1 MPVYAIIMT
10 GGKQY
15 RVSEGDTLRVEKLP
29 AEVGEKVVLDKVL
42 AVGEGADL
50 KVGKPYVEGA
60 KVTASVQA
68 QDKAPKII
76 VFKYKPK
83 KNYRRK
89 QGHRQPY
96 TQLQIEKIEIQ

>member
-1 MPVYAIIMT
+1 MYAIIMT